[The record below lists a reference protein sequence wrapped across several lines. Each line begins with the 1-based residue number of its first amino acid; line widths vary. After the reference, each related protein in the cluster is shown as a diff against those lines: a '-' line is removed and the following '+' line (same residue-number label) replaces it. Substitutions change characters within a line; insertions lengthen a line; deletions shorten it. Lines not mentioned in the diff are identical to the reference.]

1 MKLSTKYDPNQKIYI
16 KDLKIWGRVLSVF
29 VDNAKQISYNTRYF
43 DGLSHKDVY
52 FMEDELSDKEED
64 KKVGF

>member
-1 MKLSTKYDPNQKIYI
+1 MKLSTKFDINQKIYI
-16 KDLKIWGRVLSVF
+16 KNLKIFGRILSIF
-29 VDNAKQISYNTRYF
+29 IDNAKQITYNTRYF
-43 DGLSHKDVY
+43 DSLSHKDVY